1 MDWFFKEM
9 DPAKWTD
16 LSLKLVVKEFLAVAG
31 SHKLL
36 TWPKNNSPVLRGWKQ
51 ISFPDP
57 TIPINVFYV
66 TFKQFLFHSILKFFF
81 RRKNLTSFCKFSS
94 PIRIRI
100 VDLKSIWIIL
110 IWIRNRHPLTNYVSV
125 FMQDWR
131 WEVCQARP
139 CSTSFLQPS
148 SSLRSES
155 TIIQQST
162 VQLVSKFG
170 QPCAQYCWD
179 RLSQKQPLCFMTYVD
194 LKDPNRCAGSE
205 FFL

>member
-1 MDWFFKEM
+1 MLKIIIFVWF
-9 DPAKWTD
+9 
-16 LSLKLVVKEFLAVAG
+16 SG
-31 SHKLL
+31 
-36 TWPKNNSPVLRGWKQ
+36 
-51 ISFPDP
+51 
-57 TIPINVFYV
+57 VFIR
-66 TFKQFLFHSILKFFF
+66 KK
-81 RRKNLTSFCKFSS
+81 KNLTSFCKFSS
-94 PIRIRI
+94 LIRIRI
-100 VDLKSIWIIL
+100 VDLKSIWISL

-131 WEVCQARP
+131 WEVCPARP

-179 RLSQKQPLCFMTYVD
+179 HLSQKQPLCFTYD
-194 LKDPNRCAGSE
+194 ICGSE
-205 FFL
+205 GSKSLCRIRIFPVTRSDLILLYGSELFYIKS